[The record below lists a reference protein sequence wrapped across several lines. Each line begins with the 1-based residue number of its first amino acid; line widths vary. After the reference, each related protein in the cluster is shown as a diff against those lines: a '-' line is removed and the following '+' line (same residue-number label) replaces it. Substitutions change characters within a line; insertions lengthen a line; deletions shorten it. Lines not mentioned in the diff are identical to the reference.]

1 MKRLLQFLEL
11 TKKSFVSDNYQRL
24 HLVLGNE
31 SCDLDSTVS
40 PMALAYLFSKNS
52 LLGVP
57 KDALVLPVFNIPY
70 ENFPTKTENNFLLNK
85 FNIKTEWLV
94 FRDQIKFEDILARKN
109 VTVSLVD
116 HHILSKTDEIL
127 HDSVIHVFD
136 HRPVDPDMNWDS
148 KKVMV
153 KIEEVG
159 SCASLISDI
168 ILKNDQQ
175 ILCYEL
181 AYLLYATIV
190 YDTVGLKP
198 ENGRMKELDLNI
210 AKKLEDLFKFD
221 KDRDS
226 TFAEVR
232 QAHIDVSHLTVR
244 QLLLRDL
251 KIVCD
256 IPVPG
261 LPMLVEDFLK
271 IDGAY
276 DEVTKFSREYSGG
289 VVVLI
294 GLDTRGEVKRDIA
307 ILWMQDCRLKEVLIE
322 KLKKAQELK
331 GYDFEFTPVKTCF
344 NNVICLRQGNVKL
357 SRKQIIPF
365 VKETIVELK

>member
-1 MKRLLQFLEL
+1 M
-11 TKKSFVSDNYQRL
+11 
-24 HLVLGNE
+24 
-31 SCDLDSTVS
+31 
-40 PMALAYLFSKNS
+40 
-52 LLGVP
+52 
-57 KDALVLPVFNIPY
+57 
-70 ENFPTKTENNFLLNK
+70 
-85 FNIKTEWLV
+85 
-94 FRDQIKFEDILARKN
+94 
-109 VTVSLVD
+109 
-116 HHILSKTDEIL
+116 
-127 HDSVIHVFD
+127 
-136 HRPVDPDMNWDS
+136 
-148 KKVMV
+148 
-153 KIEEVG
+153 
-159 SCASLISDI
+159 
-168 ILKNDQQ
+168 
-175 ILCYEL
+175 
-181 AYLLYATIV
+181 

-210 AKKLEDLFKFD
+210 VEKLEGLFKFD

-344 NNVICLRQGNVKL
+344 NNVICLKQGNVKL